1 LGESVDNRT
10 IDRPPATLDASRI
23 LAGAAVTAISTR
35 EPVTGKLGARDRAHA
50 VALGLRTG
58 LVT

>member
-1 LGESVDNRT
+1 MFQ
-10 IDRPPATLDASRI
+10 
-23 LAGAAVTAISTR
+23 
-35 EPVTGKLGARDRAHA
+35 KLGARDRAHA